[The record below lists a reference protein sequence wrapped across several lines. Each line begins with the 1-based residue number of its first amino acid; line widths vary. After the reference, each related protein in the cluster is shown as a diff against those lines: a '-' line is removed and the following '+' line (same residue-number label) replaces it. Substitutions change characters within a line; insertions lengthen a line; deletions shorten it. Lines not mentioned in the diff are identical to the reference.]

1 MIRIDTG
8 PPAISSEPRSGMAG
22 NRRPG
27 GYAASTLAGCHT
39 RRYHGLMVANL
50 QAPDGRYC
58 LLSKLEDSLAVGK
71 DEFFFTRHRY
81 PGVLFPPGP
90 SILREFIL
98 DICPRFNYRVGG
110 LSLQKSVMLVHGTG
124 TLLVRYDLERSP
136 AGGLLRL
143 KPFLAYRGYHEL
155 ARENGS
161 IRSRTEGIA
170 NGFTIEPYAGMPPLA
185 IRTGLPSRFLPSP
198 AWYRSFE
205 YTEERER
212 GFDWHED
219 LFLPGVM
226 EVPLVQGSTVI
237 LLASCGPSG
246 EEPAA
251 LWDAELARRREEL
264 ARDGKLVDPLLRD
277 EPPEATDDETR
288 IAGPVLNKA
297 PHRGALEAAKKRR
310 QVPGAVRADG
320 FDRGDRELL
329 SALLRAGRQ
338 FLIRTPSG
346 RPAVIA
352 GYPWF
357 ASWGRDTLISLPGLA
372 FCSGRIGEGIEIL
385 TELGRH
391 EREGLLPNFFS
402 GDGKPEAYNTVDSS
416 LLYFWAIQ
424 ELLRITG
431 DADLIRET
439 FWPVMTRIIRSLMAG
454 TRFAIGMDESGLLH
468 AGDGLTALT
477 WMDAT
482 VGGVPVTP
490 RHGYPVEINALWY
503 NALSFTRAL
512 AERFADPEWSFGEI
526 IARTQ
531 VSVSGDL
538 LDSRRR
544 ISGRRLPRRHPR
556 HRRPAESALRR
567 LAPLLAPRPPRAGGR
582 CPEGPGGAPHPL
594 WSSDSVARGPGLP
607 VPLPGQ
613 RRRAGLCVP
622 SGHRLA
628 LAARSLRR
636 GRPEGSPRPQ
646 RRKGGTPQ
654 VSPHLS
660 SEPSLRGGRRQR
672 VRGLRRG
679 RPPPAGRLHRPSLER
694 RGADS
699 PLHAP
704 AGLKGFRNDF
714 FLTVRIPPKGV
725 YIRS

>member
-1 MIRIDTG
+1 
-8 PPAISSEPRSGMAG
+8 
-22 NRRPG
+22 
-27 GYAASTLAGCHT
+27 
-39 RRYHGLMVANL
+39 MVANL

-219 LFLPGVM
+219 LFLPGVI

-237 LLASCGPSG
+237 LLASCGPSA

-297 PHRGALEAAKKRR
+297 PHRGALEAAKERR

-531 VSVSGDL
+531 VSFRETFWIPEGGYLGDVFRDGILDTAVRPNQLFAVSLPFSPLDPLEQAGVVRKVREEL
-538 LDSRRR
+538 LTPCGLRTLSPADPAYRCRYRGNGAERDSAYHQGTVWPWLLGPFGEAALKVARDHKGER
-544 ISGRRLPRRHPR
+544 
-556 HRRPAESALRR
+556 EELRR
-567 LAPLLAPRPPRAGGR
+567 YLRTFLRNHLSEAGVGSVSEVFDGDAPHR
-582 CPEGPGGAPHPL
+582 PGGCTAQA
-594 WSSDSVARGPGLP
+594 WSVAELI
-607 VPLPGQ
+607 
-613 RRRAGLCVP
+613 
-622 SGHRLA
+622 RLFT
-628 LAARSLRR
+628 LLR
-636 GRPEGSPRPQ
+636 
-646 RRKGGTPQ
+646 
-654 VSPHLS
+654 
-660 SEPSLRGGRRQR
+660 
-672 VRGLRRG
+672 
-679 RPPPAGRLHRPSLER
+679 
-694 RGADS
+694 D
-699 PLHAP
+699 
-704 AGLKGFRNDF
+704 
-714 FLTVRIPPKGV
+714 
-725 YIRS
+725 